1 MVRSGV
7 DAEVSHR
14 GRALS
19 DVLAYLAR
27 RTAMLIPLLLG
38 ITFVSFVVIQAAP
51 GSPVELMIDMNP
63 DASPELRQKLEQ
75 YWGLDQPVHVQYWRW
90 LQRIAVGDFGV
101 SFAADQRPVLDKIA
115 DALPITLLLNALSL
129 GFILLMSIPIGVYSA
144 THRYS
149 ALDRVTTVLV
159 FLGFAMPTFWLAL
172 LCMMLFGV
180 ELGWFPI
187 SGLQSLQ
194 YEELSTFG
202 RFLDRARHLVM
213 PVVIS
218 SVTSLAGLSRYM
230 RSSMLEVVRQ
240 DYITTAR
247 SKGLSERAVIYHHAL
262 RNALLPVV
270 TILGLSVPGLIG
282 GAVIFETM
290 FAIPGMGRL
299 FYDSVMQRD
308 YMVVMGVLVM
318 GAVLTLVGNLLADIM
333 YAIVDPR
340 LRK

>member
-1 MVRSGV
+1 M
-7 DAEVSHR
+7 
-14 GRALS
+14 
-19 DVLAYLAR
+19 LAYLAR
-27 RTAMLIPLLLG
+27 RLATLIPLLLG

-51 GSPVELMIDMNP
+51 GSPVELMTDMNP
-63 DASPELRQKLEQ
+63 DASPELRQRLEQ
-75 YWGLDQPVHVQYWRW
+75 YWGLDQPVHIQYWRW

-101 SFAADQRPVLDKIA
+101 SFAADGRPVLDKIA

-129 GFILLMSIPIGVYSA
+129 AFILIMSIPIGVYSA

-149 ALDRVTTVLV
+149 SLDRFTTVLV

-194 YEELSTFG
+194 YDQLSTFG
-202 RFLDRARHLVM
+202 RFVDRAQHLVL

-247 SKGLSERAVIYHHAL
+247 SKGLSERVVIYRHAL

-340 LRK
+340 LRR

>member
-1 MVRSGV
+1 
-7 DAEVSHR
+7 
-14 GRALS
+14 
-19 DVLAYLAR
+19 VLAYLAR
-27 RTAMLIPLLLG
+27 RLATLIPLLLG

-51 GSPVELMIDMNP
+51 GSPVELMTDMNP
-63 DASPELRQKLEQ
+63 DASPELRQRLEQ
-75 YWGLDQPVHVQYWRW
+75 YWGLDQPVHIQYWRW

-101 SFAADQRPVLDKIA
+101 SFAADGRPVLDKIA

-129 GFILLMSIPIGVYSA
+129 AFILIMSIPIGVYSA

-149 ALDRVTTVLV
+149 SLDRFTTVLV

-194 YEELSTFG
+194 YDQLSTFG
-202 RFLDRARHLVM
+202 RFVDRAQHLVL

-247 SKGLSERAVIYHHAL
+247 SKGLSERVVIYRHAL

-340 LRK
+340 LRR

>member
-1 MVRSGV
+1 MVRPGF
-7 DAEVSHR
+7 DAKVSNH
-14 GRALS
+14 GRALKL
-19 DVLAYLAR
+19 VLAYLIR
-27 RTAMLIPLLLG
+27 RTLMLVPLLLG

-51 GSPVELMIDMNP
+51 GSPVELMTDMNP

-75 YWGLDQPVHVQYWRW
+75 YWGLDQPVHVQYLRW
-90 LQRIAVGDFGV
+90 LQRLAVGDFGV
-101 SFAADQRPVLDKIA
+101 SFAMDQRPVLDKIA
-115 DALPITLLLNALSL
+115 EALPITLLLNALSL
-129 GFILLMSIPIGVYSA
+129 AFILLMSIPIGVYSA

-149 ALDRVTTVLV
+149 ALDRLTTILV

-180 ELGWFPI
+180 ELGWLPI

-194 YEELSTFG
+194 HEDLSAAG
-202 RFLDRARHLVM
+202 RLLDRVRHLVM

-247 SKGLSERAVIYHHAL
+247 SKGLSERVVIYRHAL

-318 GAVLTLVGNLLADIM
+318 GAVLTLVGNLLADLM

-340 LRK
+340 LRR

>member
-1 MVRSGV
+1 MVRPGFG
-7 DAEVSHR
+7 AEVSNH
-14 GRALS
+14 GRALTV
-19 DVLAYLAR
+19 VLAYLVR
-27 RTAMLIPLLLG
+27 RTLMLVPLLLG
-38 ITFVSFVVIQAAP
+38 ITFVSFIVIQAAP
-51 GSPVELMIDMNP
+51 GSPVELMTDMNP

-90 LQRIAVGDFGV
+90 LQRLAVGDFGV
-101 SFAADQRPVLDKIA
+101 SFAMDQRPVLDKIA
-115 DALPITLLLNALSL
+115 EALPITLLLNALSL
-129 GFILLMSIPIGVYSA
+129 AFILLMSIPIGVYSA

-149 ALDRVTTVLV
+149 ALDRLTTILV

-180 ELGWFPI
+180 ELGWLPI

-194 YEELSTFG
+194 HEDLSAAG
-202 RFLDRARHLVM
+202 RLLDRVRHLVM

-230 RSSMLEVVRQ
+230 RSSMLEVIRQ

-247 SKGLSERAVIYHHAL
+247 SKGLSERVVVYRHAL

-318 GAVLTLVGNLLADIM
+318 GAVLTLVGNLLADLM

-340 LRK
+340 LRR

>member
-1 MVRSGV
+1 
-7 DAEVSHR
+7 
-14 GRALS
+14 
-19 DVLAYLAR
+19 VLAYLAR
-27 RTAMLIPLLLG
+27 RMITLVPLLLG

-51 GSPVELMIDMNP
+51 GSPVELMTDMNP
-63 DASPELRQKLEQ
+63 DASPELRQRLEQ
-75 YWGLDQPVHVQYWRW
+75 YWGLDQPIHVQYWRW

-129 GFILLMSIPIGVYSA
+129 AFILFMSIPIGVYSA

-180 ELGWFPI
+180 ELGWLPI

-194 YEELSTFG
+194 HEQLSTFE
-202 RFLDRARHLVM
+202 RFLDRARHLVL

-247 SKGLSERAVIYHHAL
+247 SKGLSERVVIYRHAL

-340 LRK
+340 LRR